1 MSIGEEDF
9 AAAWAERSMD
19 PLGPWN
25 SPGAKEAEPFERL
38 EVTVTEG
45 FRELSLECT
54 LLDLVQSHCHGLP
67 LETLDLEFL
76 VPGHS
81 EALWVRQLYWEHYEE
96 HNAAK
101 PGRSERMSLIERLM
115 HQTQSFTKDASYY
128 SLLQE
133 QCETFSSELY
143 IWRVRWPGPAEAIRE
158 AARTMRSQLAWHGAS
173 GDVDEQSLKQGELRP
188 GRTLA
193 LGPWRL
199 ASRPLQTF
207 GKGPQWLYCLAHPS
221 IWHSWPCGGFRTDAV
236 AALRFKDWRP
246 PTEMPTSF
254 VAQEF
259 KDVDGLTS
267 FSFDFLP
274 GNCTGDD
281 ACDPGTHFVLYWARG
296 QQKLGALWRSQGNQ
310 PPYSAMARK
319 PNLATTLMVVAGNA
333 AGEMAFGPT
342 VLQN

>member
-1 MSIGEEDF
+1 MEQPLELAQLLGRIRDSLRSTGTPPTQLFRQLDADHDGFVAARDLQPLLLAFEPRASVQLLSQAFQHFGLDRKPCIGEEDF
-9 AAAWAERSMD
+9 AAWAERSMD

-25 SPGAKEAEPFERL
+25 SPGAKEAASVWTGPPGQRL
-38 EVTVTEG
+38 AKEEVEQ
-45 FRELSLECT
+45 
-54 LLDLVQSHCHGLP
+54 LLDLMQSHCRGLP

-96 HNAAK
+96 HNAA
-101 PGRSERMSLIERLM
+101 IERLM

-207 GKGPQWLYCLAHPS
+207 GKGPQWTVFYLCLVAMTQKGTRRSELGKNGHVLPLYCLAHPS
-221 IWHSWPCGGFRTDAV
+221 IWHSWPCG
-236 AALRFKDWRP
+236 DWP
-246 PTEMPTSF
+246 
-254 VAQEF
+254 
-259 KDVDGLTS
+259 
-267 FSFDFLP
+267 
-274 GNCTGDD
+274 
-281 ACDPGTHFVLYWARG
+281 
-296 QQKLGALWRSQGNQ
+296 
-310 PPYSAMARK
+310 
-319 PNLATTLMVVAGNA
+319 
-333 AGEMAFGPT
+333 
-342 VLQN
+342 